1 MHLDFS
7 SVFANLPFILAGFQ
21 VTLWLSLLTAV
32 GATCVGLLL
41 GLGRLY
47 GPRWLSVVLT
57 FYIDTMRSIPEV
69 VVMIWIF
76 LAVPILSGLSLPPF
90 YAALLALTLQVSA
103 YVAEVL
109 RAGIN
114 SIRRGQTQAG
124 LTLGM
129 SGSQIIWKILMPQA
143 AIRMLPS
150 YGSVLTIII
159 KDTAIAALI
168 AVPELVHNSDV
179 LVLKIYRSTE
189 LFTTAMVLYFI
200 VLFPTT
206 RLIEFIYRRVQHLGR
221 S

>member
-1 MHLDFS
+1 MKFDFS
-7 SVFANLPFILAGFQ
+7 SVFANMPFILAGFQ
-21 VTLWLSLLTAV
+21 TTLWLSFLTAI
-32 GATCVGLLL
+32 GASCLGVLL

-47 GPRWLSVVLT
+47 GPRWLSVILT

-90 YAALLALTLQVSA
+90 WAAVVALTLQVAA

-114 SIRRGQTQAG
+114 SVRSGQTQAG

-129 SGSQIIWKILMPQA
+129 SGPQILGKIVMPQA
-143 AIRMLPS
+143 VIRMLPS

-159 KDTAIAALI
+159 KDSAIAALI

-179 LVLKIYRSTE
+179 LVLKIYRSAE

-206 RLIEFIYRRVQHLGR
+206 RAVDFIYRRVQHLGR